1 MKGISAIIAD
11 ELRRVLD
18 EYDRV
23 NAECERLL
31 VERRNRA
38 TVASRLLQVLQAQL
52 GHRRTDLL
60 LQDMGIAKR
69 VASLPRLPGRRV
81 GVEPEGGA
89 PRPSVPAGG
98 ILLAGTPMRMLSG
111 KYLDWTGIVRWK
123 RVTGSTVTYTVHLK
137 GPNGE
142 RARTQVGQGTLG
154 QTWAIEGEAPTTATV
169 PYTPRPPIR
178 RRPGSAPV
186 QVTLP
191 DAGSEAAGAA
201 AVASE
206 DGEPGYHPPRAVV
219 PKGTVIRMLVGK
231 FLGFAGTVV
240 SVNVLKAGPNPD
252 AIYTLSLSGPA
263 GQKGRTTV
271 KQSSLGRS
279 WKTA

>member
-1 MKGISAIIAD
+1 
-11 ELRRVLD
+11 
-18 EYDRV
+18 
-23 NAECERLL
+23 
-31 VERRNRA
+31 
-38 TVASRLLQVLQAQL
+38 
-52 GHRRTDLL
+52 
-60 LQDMGIAKR
+60 
-69 VASLPRLPGRRV
+69 
-81 GVEPEGGA
+81 
-89 PRPSVPAGG
+89 
-98 ILLAGTPMRMLSG
+98 MRMLGG

-137 GPNGE
+137 GPGGE

-154 QTWAIEGEAPTTATV
+154 QTWAIEGEAPVAATA

-186 QVTLP
+186 QVTMP
-191 DAGSEAAGAA
+191 GAGAEAAGAES
-201 AVASE
+201 VASGG
-206 DGEPGYHPPRAVV
+206 DEPGYHPPRAVV
-219 PKGTVIRMLVGK
+219 PKGTVVRMLVGK
-231 FLGFAGTVV
+231 FLGYAGTVV
-240 SVNVLKAGPNPD
+240 SVHVLRSGPSPD